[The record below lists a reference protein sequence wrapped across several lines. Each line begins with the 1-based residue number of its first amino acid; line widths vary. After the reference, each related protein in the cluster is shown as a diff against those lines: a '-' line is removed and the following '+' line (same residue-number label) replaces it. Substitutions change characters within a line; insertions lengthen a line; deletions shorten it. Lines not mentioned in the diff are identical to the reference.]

1 MENLKHLIFIFIS
14 YQVVNFS
21 YGILNKI
28 LQKNNDY
35 LLLQEDRKLYIIK
48 NTIKSI
54 TLMCI
59 TIINYKTIVN
69 ILFNDIF
76 YKDSIIYLGIIY
88 GINDTYGLI
97 NVPNLPFSTKV
108 HHSITTLLYLSTL
121 FYNYDDLGYLKG
133 IVVYAVFSILS
144 GSVNGYLSYRF
155 LYPKSIYRFYFKRFA
170 FYNYLICFI
179 LEWIYQYK
187 IFLEYYFDSRSFGLI
202 YRTGFIIYLICIH
215 MIMYDDIKLIQFLRK
230 DARVRIVD

>member
-1 MENLKHLIFIFIS
+1 MENLKYLIFIFIS
-14 YQVVNFS
+14 YNVINFS
-21 YGILNKI
+21 YLILNKI
-28 LQKNNDY
+28 LHYNKDY
-35 LLLQEDRKLYIIK
+35 TLLQNDRKLYIVK
-48 NTIKSI
+48 NTIKST

-59 TIINYKTIVN
+59 TIINYSTIID
-69 ILFNDIF
+69 ILFNSIF
-76 YKDSIIYLGIIY
+76 EKDSIIYLGIIY

-155 LYPKSIYRFYFKRFA
+155 LYPKSKYRFYFKRFA
-170 FYNYLICFI
+170 YYNYIICFI

-187 IFLEYYFDSRSFGLI
+187 IFLEYYFDSRSFGLF
-202 YRTGFIIYLICIH
+202 YRTGFIMYIVCIH

-230 DARVRIVD
+230 DARVRNVD